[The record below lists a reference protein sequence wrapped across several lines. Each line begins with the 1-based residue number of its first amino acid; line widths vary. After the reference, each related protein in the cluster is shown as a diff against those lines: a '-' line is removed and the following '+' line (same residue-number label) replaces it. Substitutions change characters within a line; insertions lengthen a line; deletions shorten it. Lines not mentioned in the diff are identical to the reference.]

1 MGKYAIDREFSI
13 CTHLRPVLCKP
24 AFVLINPLLR
34 AFAPRSSA
42 AVRIRRQRVLG
53 FGGAEIRALLFEPAG
68 LPDSAPCLV
77 YFHGGAFLIQAA
89 PYHYRLAREYAAGA
103 GCKVLFVDYRLTT
116 KCRFPIPVED
126 CFSAFEWA
134 AAHANSLGIDQRRI
148 AVAGDSAGGNL
159 AAAVCLMARDRQ
171 APPPCFQ
178 MLIYPV
184 IDRRMQSPSMRAYRD
199 APMWN
204 SVLSKKM
211 WRLYLPKG
219 RQESAAYASPIEAES
234 LANLPNAYIETA
246 QFDCLRDEAVHYA
259 AALSAAGSRV
269 ELRQTKGTVHGFD
282 MISTSGLV
290 QACVKQRIHALCEAF
305 SIGKTGNQT

>member
-1 MGKYAIDREFSI
+1 MARYAIDREFSI

-34 AFAPRSSA
+34 ALAPRSGASM
-42 AVRIRRQRVLG
+42 RIRRLRMEG
-53 FGGAEIRALLFEPAG
+53 FDRAGVRALFFEPAG
-68 LPDSAPCLV
+68 LPESAPCLV

-116 KCRFPIPVED
+116 KCRFPIPAED

-134 AAHANSLGIDQRRI
+134 LAHADSLGIDRSRI

-159 AAAVCLMARDRQ
+159 AAAVCLMARDRKT
-171 APPPCFQ
+171 APPCFQ

-184 IDRRMQSPSMRAYRD
+184 IDRRMQSPSMRAYRNT
-199 APMWN
+199 PMWN
-204 SVLSKKM
+204 SRLSQKM

-219 RQESAAYASPIEAES
+219 RLESASYASPIEADS
-234 LANLPNAYIETA
+234 LANLPDAYIETA
-246 QFDCLRDEAVHYA
+246 QFDCLRDEAAGYA
-259 AALSAAGSRV
+259 AALSAAGSQV

-282 MISTSGLV
+282 MISASKLV
-290 QACVKQRIHALCEAF
+290 QTCVRQRIHALCQAF
-305 SIGKTGNQT
+305 SIGETGN